1 MLARWFVSGV
11 VFLLGVAWSVIASAS
26 DSGASASASSF
37 AAYASIDL
45 GMRTLRLDGTEL
57 RSRTEGSTLAVQGAD
72 LPTKALL
79 ETNLRFGVR
88 FQGVL
93 AGVGAGL
100 GYADWGVGKAQPLG
114 DITVRP
120 NGFVVSGTVLTSL
133 GYRYERG
140 GYAARVEGL
149 LGAQIV
155 GLGFERPGYPDTRI
169 AYANGVQSFF
179 APRVT
184 LERAFD
190 DVSFGLFAQVDVA
203 TPGNLWF
210 GISITPWGRP

>member
-1 MLARWFVSGV
+1 MLRRRVVSWV
-11 VFLLGVAWSVIASAS
+11 AILLGVTWSV
-26 DSGASASASSF
+26 SASAFDSGPPPSTSPF

-79 ETNLRFGVR
+79 VTNLRFGVR
-88 FQGVL
+88 FHGVL

-100 GYADWGVGKAQPLG
+100 GYADWGVGKVQPLG
-114 DITVRP
+114 DIVVRP
-120 NGFVVSGTVLTSL
+120 NGFVVSGAVLASL
-133 GYRYERG
+133 GYRYERR
-140 GYAARVEGL
+140 GYAVRVEGL
-149 LGAQIV
+149 LGAQMV
-155 GLGFERPGYPDTRI
+155 GIGFERPGYPDTKV

-190 DVSFGLFAQVDVA
+190 DVSFGLFAQVDA
-203 TPGNLWF
+203 TTHGNFSF
-210 GISITPWGRP
+210 GISVTPWGRP